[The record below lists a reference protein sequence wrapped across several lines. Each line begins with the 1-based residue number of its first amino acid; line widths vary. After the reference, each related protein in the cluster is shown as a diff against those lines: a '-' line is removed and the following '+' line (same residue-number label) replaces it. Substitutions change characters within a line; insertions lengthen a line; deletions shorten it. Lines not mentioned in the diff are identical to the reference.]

1 MNSELRVSAS
11 YQEIK
16 GSLSIWNVLCVD
28 YNHGVVSLW
37 EDRLVQHLHFT
48 GEEMKGQKS
57 PWIRLRRQ
65 RQWGLEPGL
74 EILEILP
81 QEFQT
86 KVGLTTP
93 HVLTRLGF
101 TTLCVV

>member
-1 MNSELRVSAS
+1 
-11 YQEIK
+11 
-16 GSLSIWNVLCVD
+16 
-28 YNHGVVSLW
+28 
-37 EDRLVQHLHFT
+37 
-48 GEEMKGQKS
+48 MKGQKS
-57 PWIRLRRQ
+57 RWIWLRQQ

-93 HVLTRLGF
+93 NFLRRLGL
-101 TTLCVV
+101 TTLCVVWGVYT